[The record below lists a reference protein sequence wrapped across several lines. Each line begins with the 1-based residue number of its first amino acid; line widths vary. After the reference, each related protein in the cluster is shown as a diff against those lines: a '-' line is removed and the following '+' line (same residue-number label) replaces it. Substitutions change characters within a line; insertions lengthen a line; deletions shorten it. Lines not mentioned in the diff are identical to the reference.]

1 VRSFLPYEEVELPS
15 GERCHVKMIL
25 VNLDA
30 DVVRYVIGPGG
41 ILTEAFTNDTLAA
54 DCNDLVSIPNPP
66 RQIQLRDLG

>member
-1 VRSFLPYEEVELPS
+1 
-15 GERCHVKMIL
+15 MIL